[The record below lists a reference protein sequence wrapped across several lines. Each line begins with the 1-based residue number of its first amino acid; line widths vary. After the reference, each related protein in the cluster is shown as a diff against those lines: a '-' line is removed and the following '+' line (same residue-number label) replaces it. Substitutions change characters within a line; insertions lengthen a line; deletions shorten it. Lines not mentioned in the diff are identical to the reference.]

1 MDASPTSTHFNY
13 HTTSPVH
20 QSNFYT
26 EDKAVILVHVPCLQV
41 IPVISA
47 PGHQCLVSELMKG
60 KTPSWLVTM
69 MIDNW
74 RAALECD
81 RLSGLKA
88 LLNRFLWGNFKISAE
103 VDQGAASVLVKTEN
117 KQDNPIMQA
126 VFLS

>member
-60 KTPSWLVTM
+60 KTPSWLVSLPVIQNAFLFTAAYYKATANVTM

-88 LLNRFLWGNFKISAE
+88 LLNRFLWGNFVYNYTS
-103 VDQGAASVLVKTEN
+103 
-117 KQDNPIMQA
+117 
-126 VFLS
+126 